1 MSTIEPADTALPNH
15 NNQKKIAL
23 INDFTGFGR
32 CSVAVQ
38 LPVISQLGV
47 QCCVLPTSVLSNHT
61 GFPSYSFQ
69 DFTPYMREHIREW
82 RKLGLK
88 FRGICTGFLGSAE
101 QIAVVSEF
109 IDEFGGPDCIVMV
122 DPVMGDDG
130 AVYKTYTADMCARMR
145 ALCEAADC
153 ITPNLTEACI
163 LLGLPYRAEASEQ
176 DMREYAKSL
185 SALGPRY
192 VVITGIRRG
201 DSIVNAG
208 FADGEYFFDRHP
220 RLPAYCSGTG
230 DIFASVVT
238 GALLSGRGF
247 ADAVRLA
254 GGFVSD
260 AIRRTSALG
269 ESYENGVIFEPL
281 LGGLSPCE
289 RT

>member
-1 MSTIEPADTALPNH
+1 MREYAAGWD
-15 NNQKKIAL
+15 
-23 INDFTGFGR
+23 R
-32 CSVAVQ
+32 
-38 LPVISQLGV
+38 LGV
-47 QCCVLPTSVLSNHT
+47 RFDAV
-61 GFPSYSFQ
+61 YS
-69 DFTPYMREHIREW
+69 
-82 RKLGLK
+82 
-88 FRGICTGFLGSAE
+88 GFLGSAE
-101 QIAVVSEF
+101 QI
-109 IDEFGGPDCIVMV
+109 DIVLDFCRAHPGALRIV

-230 DIFASVVT
+230 DILRLGRDRRAAFRPR
-238 GALLSGRGF
+238 LCGRG
-247 ADAVRLA
+247 ASCGRLCVRRDPPHVRPWREL
-254 GGFVSD
+254 
-260 AIRRTSALG
+260 
-269 ESYENGVIFEPL
+269 
-281 LGGLSPCE
+281 
-289 RT
+289 

>member
-122 DPVMGDDG
+122 DPVMGDEG
-130 AVYKTYTADMCARMR
+130 HPYGTYTPEMCERMAELTAKADI
-145 ALCEAADC
+145 
-153 ITPNLTEACI
+153 IT
-163 LLGLPYRAEASEQ
+163 
-176 DMREYAKSL
+176 
-185 SALGPRY
+185 
-192 VVITGIRRG
+192 
-201 DSIVNAG
+201 
-208 FADGEYFFDRHP
+208 
-220 RLPAYCSGTG
+220 
-230 DIFASVVT
+230 
-238 GALLSGRGF
+238 
-247 ADAVRLA
+247 
-254 GGFVSD
+254 
-260 AIRRTSALG
+260 RTSPKRA
-269 ESYENGVIFEPL
+269 S
-281 LGGLSPCE
+281 
-289 RT
+289 

>member
-1 MSTIEPADTALPNH
+1 
-15 NNQKKIAL
+15 
-23 INDFTGFGR
+23 
-32 CSVAVQ
+32 
-38 LPVISQLGV
+38 
-47 QCCVLPTSVLSNHT
+47 
-61 GFPSYSFQ
+61 
-69 DFTPYMREHIREW
+69 
-82 RKLGLK
+82 
-88 FRGICTGFLGSAE
+88 
-101 QIAVVSEF
+101 
-109 IDEFGGPDCIVMV
+109 
-122 DPVMGDDG
+122 
-130 AVYKTYTADMCARMR
+130 
-145 ALCEAADC
+145 
-153 ITPNLTEACI
+153 
-163 LLGLPYRAEASEQ
+163 
-176 DMREYAKSL
+176 MREYAKSL

-281 LGGLSPCE
+281 LGSLSPCE